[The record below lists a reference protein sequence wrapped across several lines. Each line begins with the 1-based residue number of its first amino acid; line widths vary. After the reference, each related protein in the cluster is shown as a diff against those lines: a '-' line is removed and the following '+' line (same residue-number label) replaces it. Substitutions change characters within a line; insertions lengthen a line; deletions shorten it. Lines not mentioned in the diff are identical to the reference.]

1 MLKPKRE
8 RQLKNRNL
16 LKMKRVVMKKKAVLR
31 NLLQEKHQMFLE
43 NKRMEERQKLLK
55 VMKK

>member
-1 MLKPKRE
+1 MKRAVM
-8 RQLKNRNL
+8 RNL
-16 LKMKRVVMKKKAVLR
+16 P
-31 NLLQEKHQMFLE
+31 QEKHQMFLE